1 MNMKRIELAA
11 GFYAATGNDEEKALV
26 AIFRP
31 VWAAQQAAENEAA
44 AALKESGW
52 ALPSTDELM
61 GWYMTGQTV
70 LSQAPAPVDADLLA
84 RTAGTIAAALI
95 ETKGVDDATS
105 EALAGFDW
113 AAYIAKT
120 PLDLAGR
127 DPGAYLEATAANAE
141 GDPGA
146 GGVPGAGDVPGAV
159 PLILALALRAQL
171 EPVAQATFS
180 QIRKQLQD
188 DAAHGVKPR
197 TCPVCGGEASLAH
210 IGPNE
215 FHKVN
220 ARTLYCAQCGTS
232 WDFERIRCTR
242 CGTTNQQELHYKS
255 IEGDETHRLH
265 TCDACGGYTRS
276 FFATDSNQRPFSA
289 EVEDVV
295 MANLDAVAADLGLGL
310 GTSAEE

>member
-11 GFYAATGNDEEKALV
+11 GFYAATGSDEEKALV
-26 AIFRP
+26 TVFKP
-31 VWAAQQAAENEAA
+31 VWAAQQSASLEAA
-44 AALKESGW
+44 AALKGSGW
-52 ALPSTDELM
+52 AVPSPDDLLS
-61 GWYMTGQTV
+61 WYVAGETV
-70 LSQAPAPVDADLLA
+70 LSQVPAPVDAALLA
-84 RTAGTIAAALI
+84 RTAGEVAAALI
-95 ETKGVDDATS
+95 ETKGVDDETS

-113 AAYIAKT
+113 AAYISET
-120 PLDLAGR
+120 PLELAGR
-127 DPGAYLEATAANAE
+127 DPGAFLEAAGSAA
-141 GDPGA
+141 
-146 GGVPGAGDVPGAV
+146 GVPDAV
-159 PLILALALRAQL
+159 PLILALALRPQL

-180 QIRKQLQD
+180 QIRKRLAD

-255 IEGDETHRLH
+255 IEGDEAHRLH

-276 FFATDSNQRPFSA
+276 FFATESNQRPFSA

-295 MANLDAVAADLGLGL
+295 MSRLDAVAASLGLGL
-310 GTSAEE
+310 GTSAEG